1 MLIRKSMLMNGGM
14 AGLEGM
20 LKGGLIGFFSY
31 VAFAPTTVTQK
42 TFTSGA
48 AIGILFGYLSG
59 IKDKNQNFRLPW
71 TWQTSTY

>member
-31 VAFAPTTVTQK
+31 VVFAPTTVTQK
-42 TFTSGA
+42 TFTFGA
-48 AIGILFGYLSG
+48 AIGILSGYLSG

-71 TWQTSTY
+71 TWQMSTY

>member
-1 MLIRKSMLMNGGM
+1 MNGGM
-14 AGLEGM
+14 AKLEGM

-71 TWQTSTY
+71 TWQMSTY